1 MHFNYV
7 CNFLKILF
15 CQYSLSS
22 GLNNTNNKK
31 NLVVA
36 GCCSSC
42 FAEKQLRKIA
52 SPPKVSRAPG
62 TGAIA
67 NLGH

>member
-36 GCCSSC
+36 GCCLSC

-52 SPPKVSRAPG
+52 V
-62 TGAIA
+62 
-67 NLGH
+67 